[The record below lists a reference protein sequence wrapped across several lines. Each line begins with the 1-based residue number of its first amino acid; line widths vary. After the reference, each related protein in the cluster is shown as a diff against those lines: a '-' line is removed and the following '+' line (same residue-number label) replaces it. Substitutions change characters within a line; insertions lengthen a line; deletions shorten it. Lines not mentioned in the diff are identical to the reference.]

1 MTCDIKS
8 MTKDELEA
16 RFLSWGEPSYRVA
29 QLLAW
34 LYGHRVAGWG
44 AMSNLPMSLRERL
57 EKEYSL
63 ATLELVRKQ
72 GSRDT
77 TQKFLWRLT
86 DHTLI
91 ERVLIPPNPALYGA
105 ASVRHTL

>member
-1 MTCDIKS
+1 MTSDIKS

-16 RFLSWGEPSYRVA
+16 RFQSWGEPAYRVT

-34 LYGHRVAGWG
+34 LYDHRVTEWG
-44 AMSNLPMSLRERL
+44 AMSNLPVTLRQQL

-77 TQKFLWRLT
+77 TQKFL
-86 DHTLI
+86 
-91 ERVLIPPNPALYGA
+91 
-105 ASVRHTL
+105 